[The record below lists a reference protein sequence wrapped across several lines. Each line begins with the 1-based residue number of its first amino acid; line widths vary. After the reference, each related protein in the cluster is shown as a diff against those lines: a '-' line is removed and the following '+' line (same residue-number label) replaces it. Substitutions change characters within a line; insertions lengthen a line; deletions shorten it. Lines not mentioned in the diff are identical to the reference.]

1 MRPKVERLNTPPCEI
16 GVKRLY
22 LPFVVRA
29 ECPTCGEIAECDLSG
44 DYLSYPTPGVPY
56 TVRLACYNEE
66 GDETCFTDVD
76 VVLNFTLRAKNV
88 RVGEY

>member
-22 LPFVVRA
+22 PPFVVKA
-29 ECPTCGEIAECDLSG
+29 KCPTCGEIAERDLSS
-44 DYLSYPTPGVPY
+44 DYLSYLTPGVPY
-56 TVRLACYNEE
+56 TVMLSCYDEE

-76 VVLNFTLRAKNV
+76 VVLDFTLRAKNV
-88 RVGEY
+88 RVSEY